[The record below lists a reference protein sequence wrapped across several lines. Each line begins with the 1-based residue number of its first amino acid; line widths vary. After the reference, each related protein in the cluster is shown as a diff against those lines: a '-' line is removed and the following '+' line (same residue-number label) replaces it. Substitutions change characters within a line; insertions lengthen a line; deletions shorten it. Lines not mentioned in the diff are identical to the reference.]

1 MQFFVKL
8 SSPSMS
14 NFGSKTP
21 SGNARIFNCLKCN
34 KAFTRDEHLT
44 RHILSTHNKLKP
56 FICGICSRP
65 FSRRDLLLRHA
76 KNLHQGSEKSINRL
90 RKSKKREN
98 SIGSTSSGSGDEE
111 DEPSHHPTRS
121 HATSPHDE
129 ASKKMSVSML
139 IT

>member
-1 MQFFVKL
+1 
-8 SSPSMS
+8 MS

-21 SGNARIFNCLKCN
+21 SGNSRVFNCLKCD

-56 FICGICSRP
+56 FVCGICNRP

-76 KNLHQGSEKSINRL
+76 KNLHQGLEKSINRL
-90 RKSKKREN
+90 RKLKKFMKA
-98 SIGSTSSGSGDEE
+98 IKDEE
-111 DEPSHHPTRS
+111 KDKDKDT
-121 HATSPHDE
+121 TD
-129 ASKKMSVSML
+129 KMSVKML